1 MLFCFSLDDDSM
13 TKNEIIIDG
22 SEGEGGGQV
31 LRTSLSLSAITGKPV
46 RIENVRGRRKKPGLF
61 RQHLTAFKA
70 AAEICDAKLEGAELG
85 SSEIAFHP
93 GKIKGGNYE
102 FSIGSAGATNLVAQ
116 TLLPILAHA
125 NTDSSVRITG
135 GTHNKWAPTFD
146 FLDQAFL
153 PQFRK
158 MGGRA
163 TAELEAYGF
172 YPAGGGAIRLAIKPT
187 IETEALSLENR
198 GERTGESVVA
208 VVANLKRDIANREL
222 KTILKAM
229 SLSAEQGEIIHT
241 EGPGP
246 GNAVSLFLNHENVTE
261 VFIGLGE
268 HGVRAESVGKAV
280 AQEAQKYLPAKD
292 SSGQIRT
299 AVGEHLADQLLLPM
313 ALFSGGVFTT
323 TDISQHTR
331 TNIEII
337 KRFLDVDIK
346 LTQLG
351 RKCWKVAVSP

>member
-1 MLFCFSLDDDSM
+1 M
-13 TKNEIIIDG
+13 TPKEIIIDG

-31 LRTSLSLSAITGKPV
+31 LRTSLSLSAITGRPV

-70 AAEICDAKLEGAELG
+70 AAEICDATMEGAELG

-93 GKIKGGNYE
+93 GEIKGGDYE

-116 TLLPILAHA
+116 TLLPILSHA
-125 NTDSSVRITG
+125 ETNSTVRITG
-135 GTHNKWAPTFD
+135 GTHNQWAPTFD
-146 FLDQAFL
+146 FLDKAFL

-158 MGGRA
+158 IGGRA
-163 TAELEAYGF
+163 SAELEAYGF
-172 YPAGGGAIRLAIKPT
+172 YPAGGGAIRMSVKPT
-187 IETEALSLENR
+187 NETHALSLEDR
-198 GERTGESVVA
+198 GARTGEKVIA
-208 VVANLKRDIANREL
+208 IVANLSEGIAKREL
-222 KTILKAM
+222 KTLLNAMNLKP
-229 SLSAEQGEIIHT
+229 EQGEIIHA

-246 GNAVSLFLNHENVTE
+246 GNAVTLFLEHENVTE

-268 HGVRAESVGKAV
+268 HGVRAEAV
-280 AQEAQKYLPAKD
+280 AKKVVHQAQKYLPAKD
-292 SSGQIRT
+292 GSGQIST

-313 ALFSGGVFTT
+313 ALFGGGVFTT

-331 TNIEII
+331 TNIDII

-346 LTQLG
+346 MSQLG
-351 RKCWKVAVSP
+351 RKCWKVDVTI

>member
-1 MLFCFSLDDDSM
+1 MAER
-13 TKNEIIIDG
+13 EIIIDG

-31 LRTSLSLSAITGKPV
+31 LRTSLSLSAITCRPV

-70 AAEICDAKLEGAELG
+70 AAEICDATMEGAELG

-93 GKIKGGNYE
+93 GEIKGGDYE

-116 TLLPILAHA
+116 TLLPILSHA
-125 NTDSSVRITG
+125 ETNSTVRITG
-135 GTHNKWAPTFD
+135 GTHNQWAPTFD
-146 FLDQAFL
+146 FLDKAFL

-158 MGGRA
+158 IGGRA
-163 TAELEAYGF
+163 SAELEAYGF
-172 YPAGGGAIRLAIKPT
+172 YPAGGGAIRMSVKPT
-187 IETEALSLENR
+187 NETHALSLEDR
-198 GERTGESVVA
+198 GARTGEKVIA
-208 VVANLKRDIANREL
+208 IVANLSEGIAKREL
-222 KTILKAM
+222 KTLLNAMNLKP
-229 SLSAEQGEIIHT
+229 EQGEIIHA

-246 GNAVSLFLNHENVTE
+246 GNAVTLFLEHENVTE

-268 HGVRAESVGKAV
+268 HGVRAEAV
-280 AQEAQKYLPAKD
+280 AKKVVHQAQKYLPAKD
-292 SSGQIRT
+292 GSGQIST

-313 ALFSGGVFTT
+313 ALFGGGVFTT

-331 TNIEII
+331 TNIDII

-346 LTQLG
+346 MTQLG
-351 RKCWKVAVSP
+351 RKCWKVEVKK

>member
-1 MLFCFSLDDDSM
+1 M

-70 AAEICDAKLEGAELG
+70 AAEICDAKMEGAELG

-93 GKIKGGNYE
+93 GAIKGGDYE

-125 NTDSSVRITG
+125 DKPSELKITG
-135 GTHNKWAPTFD
+135 GTHAKWAPTFD

-158 MGGRA
+158 MGGR
-163 TAELEAYGF
+163 TSAEIEAYGF
-172 YPAGGGAIRLAIKPT
+172 YPAGGGAIRLAVKPT
-187 IETEALSLENR
+187 TETHALALEDR
-198 GERTGESVVA
+198 GERVSERVVA
-208 VVANLKRDIANREL
+208 IVANLKRGIAEREL
-222 KTILKAM
+222 NTLLKAM
-229 SLSAEQGEIIHT
+229 NLKPEQGEIIHVD
-241 EGPGP
+241 GPGS
-246 GNAVSLFLNHENVTE
+246 GNAVSLFLEHENVTE

-268 HGVRAESVGKAV
+268 HGTRAEAV
-280 AQEAQKYLPAKD
+280 AKGVAQQARNYIPAKD
-292 SSGQIRT
+292 GTGQIST
-299 AVGEHLADQLLLPM
+299 AVGEHLGDQLLLPM
-313 ALFSGGVFTT
+313 ALFKGGVFTT

-331 TNIEII
+331 TNIDII
-337 KRFLDVDIK
+337 KRFLDIEVNM
-346 LTQLG
+346 TQLG
-351 RKCWKVAVSP
+351 RKCWKIEVIK

>member
-1 MLFCFSLDDDSM
+1 M

-46 RIENVRGRRKKPGLF
+46 RIENVRGRRKKPCLF

-70 AAEICDAKLEGAELG
+70 AAEICGARMEGAELG
-85 SSEIAFHP
+85 SSEIAFYP
-93 GKIKGGNYE
+93 GDIKGGDYD

-116 TLLPILAHA
+116 TILPILAHA
-125 NTDSSVRITG
+125 DKPSEVKISG
-135 GTHNKWAPTFD
+135 GTHNQWAPTFD
-146 FLDQAFL
+146 FLDQTFL

-163 TAELEAYGF
+163 SADIEAYGF
-172 YPAGGGAIRLAIKPT
+172 YPAGGGAIRLAVKPT
-187 IETEALSLENR
+187 TETHALALEDR
-198 GERTGESVVA
+198 GERVGERVVA
-208 VVANLKRDIANREL
+208 IVANLKRGIAEREL
-222 KTILKAM
+222 KTLFKAM
-229 SLSAEQGEIIHT
+229 NLKPEQGEIIHA

-246 GNAVSLFLNHENVTE
+246 GNAVTLFLEYENITE

-268 HGVRAESVGKAV
+268 HGVRAEAV
-280 AQEAQKYLPAKD
+280 AKKVAQQAQKYLPAKD
-292 SSGQIRT
+292 GLGKCKT

-313 ALFSGGVFTT
+313 ALFKGGVFTT

-331 TNIEII
+331 TNIDII
-337 KRFLDVDIK
+337 KRFLDIEINM
-346 LTQLG
+346 TQLG
-351 RKCWKVAVSP
+351 RKCWKIEVIK

>member
-1 MLFCFSLDDDSM
+1 MA
-13 TKNEIIIDG
+13 KHEIIIDG

-70 AAEICDAKLEGAELG
+70 AAEICDATMEGAELG
-85 SSEIAFHP
+85 SDEIAFHP
-93 GKIKGGNYE
+93 SKIKGGDYE

-116 TLLPILAHA
+116 TILPILAHA
-125 NTDSSVRITG
+125 DTPSFVKISG
-135 GTHNKWAPTFD
+135 GTHNQWAPTFD

-163 TAELEAYGF
+163 SAELEGYGF
-172 YPAGGGAIRLAIKPT
+172 YPAGGGAIRMAVKPT
-187 IETEALSLENR
+187 TETHALSLEDR
-198 GERTGESVVA
+198 GERTGEKVVA
-208 VVANLKRDIANREL
+208 VVANLSGGIANREI
-222 KTILKAM
+222 KTLLKAM
-229 SLSAEQGEIIHT
+229 NLKPEQGEIIHA

-246 GNAVSLFLNHENVTE
+246 GNAVTLFLEHENVTE

-268 HGVRAESVGKAV
+268 HGIRAEAV
-280 AQEAQKYLPAKD
+280 AKKVAQQAQKYLPAKD
-292 SSGQIRT
+292 GSGQIST

-331 TNIEII
+331 TNIDII
-337 KRFLDVDIK
+337 KRFLDVEVK
-346 LTQLG
+346 MTQLG
-351 RKCWKVAVSP
+351 RKCWKIEVIK

>member
-1 MLFCFSLDDDSM
+1 MA
-13 TKNEIIIDG
+13 KREIIIDG

-70 AAEICDAKLEGAELG
+70 AAEICDATMEGAELG
-85 SSEIAFHP
+85 SPEIAFHP
-93 GKIKGGNYE
+93 GEIKGGDYE

-116 TLLPILAHA
+116 TLLPILSHA
-125 NTDSSVRITG
+125 ETNSTVRITG
-135 GTHNKWAPTFD
+135 GTHNQWAPTFD
-146 FLDQAFL
+146 FLDKAFL

-158 MGGRA
+158 IGGRA
-163 TAELEAYGF
+163 SAELEAYGF
-172 YPAGGGAIRLAIKPT
+172 YPAGGGAIRMSVKPT
-187 IETEALSLENR
+187 NETHALSLEDR
-198 GERTGESVVA
+198 GARTGEKVIA
-208 VVANLKRDIANREL
+208 IVANLSEGIAKREL
-222 KTILKAM
+222 KTLLNAMNLKP
-229 SLSAEQGEIIHT
+229 EQGEIIHA

-246 GNAVSLFLNHENVTE
+246 GNAVTLFLEHENVTE

-268 HGVRAESVGKAV
+268 HGVRAEAV
-280 AQEAQKYLPAKD
+280 AKKVVHQAQKYLPAKD
-292 SSGQIRT
+292 GSGQIST

-313 ALFSGGVFTT
+313 ALFGGGVFTT

-331 TNIEII
+331 TNIDII

-346 LTQLG
+346 MSQLG
-351 RKCWKVAVSP
+351 RKCWKVDVTI

>member
-1 MLFCFSLDDDSM
+1 M
-13 TKNEIIIDG
+13 TQKEIIIDG

-46 RIENVRGRRKKPGLF
+46 RIENVRGQRKKPGLF

-70 AAEICDAKLEGAELG
+70 AAEICNATMEGADLG

-93 GKIKGGNYE
+93 GEIKGDDYD
-102 FSIGSAGATNLVAQ
+102 FAIGSAGATNLVAQ

-125 NTDSSVRITG
+125 DKASTVRISG
-135 GTHNKWAPTFD
+135 GTHNQWAPTFD

-163 TAELEAYGF
+163 SVELEAYGF
-172 YPAGGGAIRLAIKPT
+172 YPAGGGAIRMAVQPT
-187 IETEALSLENR
+187 NETHALSLDDR
-198 GERTGESVVA
+198 GKRIGEKVVA
-208 VVANLKRDIANREL
+208 VVANLKRDIAIREL
-222 KTILKAM
+222 TTLLKALN
-229 SLSAEQGEIIHT
+229 LSEEQGEIIHA

-246 GNAVSLFLNHENVTE
+246 GNAVTLFLEHENVTE

-268 HGVRAESVGKAV
+268 HGVRAEAV
-280 AQEAQKYLPAKD
+280 AKKVVHQAQKYLPAKD
-292 SSGQIRT
+292 GSGKINT

-313 ALFSGGVFTT
+313 ALFDGGAFTA

-331 TNIEII
+331 TNIDII
-337 KRFLDVDIK
+337 KRFIDAEITM
-346 LTQLG
+346 TQLG
-351 RKCWKVAVSP
+351 RKCWRVEVLK

>member
-1 MLFCFSLDDDSM
+1 MA
-13 TKNEIIIDG
+13 KREIIIDG

-70 AAEICDAKLEGAELG
+70 AAEICDATMEGAELG
-85 SSEIAFHP
+85 SPEIAFHP
-93 GKIKGGNYE
+93 GEIKGGDYE

-116 TLLPILAHA
+116 TLLPILSHA
-125 NTDSSVRITG
+125 ETNSTVRITG
-135 GTHNKWAPTFD
+135 GTHNQWAPTFD
-146 FLDQAFL
+146 FLDKAFL

-158 MGGRA
+158 IGGRA
-163 TAELEAYGF
+163 SAELEAYGF
-172 YPAGGGAIRLAIKPT
+172 YPAGGGAIRMAVNPT
-187 IETEALSLENR
+187 TETQALSLEDR
-198 GERTGESVVA
+198 GKRTGERVVA
-208 VVANLKRDIANREL
+208 VVANLSEGIAKREL
-222 KTILKAM
+222 KTLLNAMNLKP
-229 SLSAEQGEIIHT
+229 EQGEIIHA

-246 GNAVSLFLNHENVTE
+246 GNAVTLFLEHENVTE

-268 HGVRAESVGKAV
+268 HGVRAEAV
-280 AQEAQKYLPAKD
+280 AKKVVHQAQKYLPAKD
-292 SSGQIRT
+292 GSGQIST

-313 ALFSGGVFTT
+313 ALFDGGVFTT

-331 TNIEII
+331 TNIDII

-346 LTQLG
+346 MSQLG
-351 RKCWKVAVSP
+351 RKCWKVDVTI

>member
-1 MLFCFSLDDDSM
+1 MSP
-13 TKNEIIIDG
+13 NEIIIDG

-70 AAEICDAKLEGAELG
+70 AAEICDARMEGAELG
-85 SSEIAFHP
+85 SPEIAFHP
-93 GKIKGGNYE
+93 GKIKGGDYE

-125 NTDSSVRITG
+125 ETDSTVRITG
-135 GTHNKWAPTFD
+135 GTHNQWAPTFD

-163 TAELEAYGF
+163 STELEAYGF
-172 YPAGGGAIRLAIKPT
+172 YPAGGGAIRMAVKPT
-187 IETEALSLENR
+187 LETHALELTDR

-208 VVANLKRDIANREL
+208 VIANLKASIANREL
-222 KTILKAM
+222 KTVLKA
-229 SLSAEQGEIIHT
+229 LNLKPEQGEIIHAD
-241 EGPGP
+241 GPGP
-246 GNAVSLFLNHENVTE
+246 GNAVTLFLAHENVTE

-268 HGVRAESVGKAV
+268 HGVRAEAV
-280 AQEAQKYLPAKD
+280 AKKVAGQAQSYIPAKD

-313 ALFSGGVFTT
+313 ALFGGGVFTT
-323 TDISQHTR
+323 TDITQHTR
-331 TNIEII
+331 TNIDII
-337 KRFLDVDIK
+337 KRFLDAEIK
-346 LTQLG
+346 LTQIG
-351 RKCWKVAVSP
+351 RKCWKIEVNT